1 MANIKSGL
9 LPLTG
14 IIDGVRGPAGKDGN
28 PAVWVGS
35 DTPPEGYSV

>member
-1 MANIKSGL
+1 MANIRSGL

-14 IIDGVRGPAGKDGN
+14 VIDGVRGPAGKDGKS
-28 PAVWVGS
+28 PIWIGS

>member
-1 MANIKSGL
+1 MANIKNGL

-28 PAVWVGS
+28 PGVWVGS
-35 DTPPEGYSV
+35 DTPPEGYKV